1 MPGVDPSSN
10 ANCFVQRKGMGIFA
24 LFIWSIF
31 WLFSDVGSSPRELE
45 NCSIRTSKTF
55 AYSPIFTLKCLKISP
70 GFCKSTEL
78 IKSYFFWQS
87 DFAHVETVCKLWLFL
102 KAKSELAKI
111 CKIYRIHSFQKE
123 HILPKFKNNLTKLYI
138 LGDALYNY
146 INNLIKWT

>member
-10 ANCFVQRKGMGIFA
+10 ANCFVQRKGMGTFA

-31 WLFSDVGSSPRELE
+31 WLFWDVGSSPRELE

-70 GFCKSTEL
+70 GLCKSTEL

-102 KAKSELAKI
+102 KAKRRFYVNFDFFFDFFCDLLVI
-111 CKIYRIHSFQKE
+111 QQRVFHPPYVGIFNSFSPVIE
-123 HILPKFKNNLTKLYI
+123 I
-138 LGDALYNY
+138 
-146 INNLIKWT
+146 